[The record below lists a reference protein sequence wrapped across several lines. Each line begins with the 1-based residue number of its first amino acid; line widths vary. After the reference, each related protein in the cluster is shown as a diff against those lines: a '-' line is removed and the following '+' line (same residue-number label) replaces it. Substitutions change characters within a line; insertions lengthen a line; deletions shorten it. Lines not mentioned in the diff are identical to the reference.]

1 MFFKE
6 LDERTKGELR
16 DYFEDRDYAVI
27 AVPKE
32 EPVRVYVIKADRTVE
47 TTRRIHGLDPYS
59 TIRLGEWLLSALILS
74 SLVKHASPQKVL
86 LKFTSKEEIIVAEA
100 DGMGRVRGFMSFAS
114 QDNEPENITVV
125 KELRM
130 GTPYTSI
137 IPVVSRDI
145 KENLLYYFE
154 QSEQIKTG
162 LDMAVLLNE
171 DGSVKHA
178 GAYMVQTMGG
188 TSPKVEKL
196 LQERIKSFPSYSSIL
211 SLGRRPEDVVED
223 ILFDMEPRIVGLKEV
238 EYYCPCNEEIA
249 KASLSLLSREEMEEI
264 LSDGPAEVVCK
275 FCGRIYRFDRGVLSL

>member
-6 LDERTKGELR
+6 LNERTKGELR

-47 TTRRIHGLDPYS
+47 TARRIHRLDAHA
-59 TIRLGEWLLSALILS
+59 TVRMGQWLLSALILS
-74 SLVKHASPQKVL
+74 SLLKHASSQKVL
-86 LKFTSKEEIIVAEA
+86 LKFDGKEEIIVAEA
-100 DGMGRVRGFMSFAS
+100 DGMGRIRGFINLVS
-114 QDNEPENITVV
+114 QDTEPETITVI

-137 IPVVSRDI
+137 IPAVGKDI
-145 KENLLYYFE
+145 KENLLYYFQ
-154 QSEQIKTG
+154 QSEQIRTA

-188 TSPKVEKL
+188 TSPKVEEL
-196 LQERIKSFPSYSSIL
+196 LKKRIKSLPSYSSIL
-211 SLGRRPEDVVED
+211 SLEKRPEDVVEG
-223 ILFDMEPRIVGLKEV
+223 ILFDMDPRIVGLKEV
-238 EYYCPCNEEIA
+238 DYYCPCNAEIA
-249 KASLSLLSREEMEEI
+249 KASLNLLSREEMEEI
-264 LSDGPAEVVCK
+264 LSDGPAEVICN
-275 FCGRIYRFDRGVLSL
+275 FCGRIYRFDRGVLFL